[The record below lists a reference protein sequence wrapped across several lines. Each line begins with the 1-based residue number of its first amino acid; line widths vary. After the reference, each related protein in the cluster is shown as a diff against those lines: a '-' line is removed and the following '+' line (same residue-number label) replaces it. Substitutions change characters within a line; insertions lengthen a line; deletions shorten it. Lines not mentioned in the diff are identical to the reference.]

1 MIGLAK
7 MTAEKQEYK
16 APPQT
21 YPIFAAVVWGIVMWL
36 FRYERATLQSS
47 LQASMEYLYIDSNN
61 WNSLRNL
68 LWHNK

>member
-1 MIGLAK
+1 MAK
-7 MTAEKQEYK
+7 MMADKQEYK

-36 FRYERATLQSS
+36 FRFERETLQSS
-47 LQASMEYLYIDSNN
+47 LAASMEYLYVDSDK

-68 LWHNK
+68 IWHNK